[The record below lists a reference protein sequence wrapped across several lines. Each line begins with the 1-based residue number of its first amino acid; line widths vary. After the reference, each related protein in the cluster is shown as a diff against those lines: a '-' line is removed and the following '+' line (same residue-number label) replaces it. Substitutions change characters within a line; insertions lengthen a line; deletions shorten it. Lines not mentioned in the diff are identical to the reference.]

1 VKSGK
6 CRLCLEDKELQ
17 ASHFIPAG
25 VWKSLRVDGKEAVS
39 ITAEKVLQTSR
50 QLKAHLL
57 CRDCEGRMSR
67 DGENWVLAH
76 MAKQFPDQVFPLFD
90 LLNDSAIY
98 VSDEGNRVYDTTQL
112 PKIDTAA
119 LAYFALGMLW
129 KTAVHDWKT
138 IDRHTRR
145 LELGPYQEPIR
156 RFLLG
161 TGPFPTHCIVRV
173 VVWPDKASVLYATH
187 FLRRHGERKFRLFT
201 FYIPGITFIL
211 YVGKGVPMELRE
223 TCCYSSQRKP
233 ILASTEVAEKAS
245 SLLLQLAMYD
255 RQQKARSAKG

>member
-1 VKSGK
+1 MKTST
-6 CRLCLEDKELQ
+6 CRLCLEHKELQ
-17 ASHFIPAG
+17 DSHFIPAG

-50 QLKAHLL
+50 HLKAHLL

-76 MAKQFPDQVFPLFD
+76 MARQFPDHVFPLFD
-90 LLNDSAIY
+90 LLHDSAICEFDAG
-98 VSDEGNRVYDTTQL
+98 SRVYDTTEL
-112 PKIDTAA
+112 PMIDTAA
-119 LAYFALGMLW
+119 LANFALGMLW
-129 KTAVHDWKT
+129 KTAIHDWKT
-138 IDRHTRR
+138 VDRHTRR
-145 LELGPYQEPIR
+145 LELGPYEEPIR

-161 TGPFPTHCIVRV
+161 IGPFPTHCIVRV
-173 VVWPDKASVLYATH
+173 AVWPDKASVLYATH
-187 FLRRHGERKFRLFT
+187 FLRRHSERRFHLFT

-211 YVGKGVPMELRE
+211 YVGKGVPLELRQ

-233 ILASTEVAEKAS
+233 ILVSTEVAEKAS

-255 RQQKARSAKG
+255 RKQEGRPAKG